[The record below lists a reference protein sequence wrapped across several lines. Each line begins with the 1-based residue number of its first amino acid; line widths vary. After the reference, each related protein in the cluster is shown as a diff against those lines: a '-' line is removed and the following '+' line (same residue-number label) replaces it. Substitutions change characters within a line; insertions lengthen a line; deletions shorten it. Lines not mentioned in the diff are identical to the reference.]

1 MRFSGIQKLTLLD
14 FPDHTACIL
23 FTPGCNF
30 RCGFCHN
37 PEFVLPEKIREIA
50 PSFIEEAPVLNFLRA
65 RQGFLEGVVI
75 SGGEPTIW
83 PALPQFI
90 RVVKQLGFLVKL
102 DTNGNNPTMLES
114 LLKEELLDYVA
125 LDVKMTLSG
134 YAKLVGKGAL
144 EKNIQKS
151 INLLKRGKVPYE
163 FRTTLI
169 REIHTPTVLQEMRS
183 LMRGAARLYLQTFR
197 PEVTLHPKFRT
208 YHPFSGEETQKLVD
222 FFQAVIPEVS
232 IRT

>member
-14 FPDHTACIL
+14 FPDRTACVL

-37 PEFVLPEKIREIA
+37 PEFVLPEKIREIE
-50 PSFIEEAPVLNFLRA
+50 PSFIEKAPVLNFLRA

-83 PALPQFI
+83 PALPGFI
-90 RVVKQLGFLVKL
+90 REVKQLGFLIKL
-102 DTNGNNPTMLES
+102 DTNGNNPTMLET
-114 LLKEELLDYVA
+114 LLKEGLLDYVA
-125 LDVKMTLSG
+125 LDVKTTLAG
-134 YAKLVGKGAL
+134 YTKLVGKGAL
-144 EKNIQKS
+144 QKNLQKS

-169 REIHTPTVLQEMRS
+169 KEIHTPAALREMRS

-197 PEVTLHPKFRT
+197 PEITLHPKFRT
-208 YHPFSGEETQKLVD
+208 YHPFSGEETRRLMD
-222 FFQAVIPEVS
+222 YFRAVIPEVG

>member
-83 PALPQFI
+83 PALPQFF
-90 RVVKQLGFLVKL
+90 RVVQQRGFLVKL
-102 DTNGNNPTMLES
+102 DTNGNNRTMLES
-114 LLKEELLDYVA
+114 
-125 LDVKMTLSG
+125 TLT
-134 YAKLVGKGAL
+134 
-144 EKNIQKS
+144 E
-151 INLLKRGKVPYE
+151 
-163 FRTTLI
+163 
-169 REIHTPTVLQEMRS
+169 
-183 LMRGAARLYLQTFR
+183 
-197 PEVTLHPKFRT
+197 
-208 YHPFSGEETQKLVD
+208 
-222 FFQAVIPEVS
+222 
-232 IRT
+232 